1 MIPNRHGLNRA
12 DSFTRRLSTSNGNPR
27 AIRFDL
33 SAASTPQSSQDQE
46 EAQEVEDTDSLE
58 IKDLCQWMK
67 NVKIS
72 DAGDGNC
79 LGYLCDAKHVRYGLF
94 HVKPRND
101 MEPPLASFH
110 VGEPLSAARSR
121 SQRDIQVKRKTFSR
135 SLRYQ
140 LAFTLGSTIL
150 QLHSTPWLEKW
161 AKQDILYVSGPE
173 NDPLQNSVQP
183 YISRRFSSSK
193 SPVHEDLSLSS
204 EPQTQSFA
212 RNETLFTLG
221 VVLIEIAY
229 KKPIE
234 YLAQPCDVA
243 NTPAMTQHFTALRL
257 QKLIHEKMG
266 ERYQRAVVGCLY
278 CDFGTTCSDADLA
291 NLDFQR
297 RFLEHVVV
305 PLEDSMQAFTSGQ
318 NQPQQCLLLD

>member
-1 MIPNRHGLNRA
+1 MVSSSHGLKRA
-12 DSFTRRLSTSNGNPR
+12 ESFTRRRSTSNANPR
-27 AIRFDL
+27 PKGATRFDL
-33 SAASTPQSSQDQE
+33 SSASTPQASQDQE
-46 EAQEVEDTDSLE
+46 EAQDVKDTDSLE
-58 IKDLCQWMK
+58 IKDLCQWMR

-72 DAGDGNC
+72 DAGDGHC
-79 LGYLCDAKHVRYGLF
+79 LGYLCDAKQVRYGLF
-94 HVKPRND
+94 RVKPRND

-121 SQRDIQVKRKTFSR
+121 SQRDIQAKRKRFSR
-135 SLRYQ
+135 TLRYQ

-161 AKQDILYVSGPE
+161 AKQDILYVSGPG

-193 SPVHEDLSLSS
+193 SPVPEDLSLSS
-204 EPQTQSFA
+204 EPQPQSFA

-229 KKPIE
+229 NKPIE
-234 YLAQPCDVA
+234 YLAQPCDFA
-243 NTPAMTQHFTALRL
+243 STPAMTQQFTALRL

-291 NLDFQR
+291 NVDFQR

-305 PLEDSMQAFTSGQ
+305 PLEDSMQAFTSGS
-318 NQPQQCLLLD
+318 NQS